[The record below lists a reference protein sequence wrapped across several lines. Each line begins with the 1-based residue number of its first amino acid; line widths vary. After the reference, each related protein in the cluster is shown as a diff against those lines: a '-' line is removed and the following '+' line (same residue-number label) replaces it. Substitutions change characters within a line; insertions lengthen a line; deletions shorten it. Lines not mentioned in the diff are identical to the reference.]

1 MWRATHGATSSTS
14 NACGIPWRR
23 SAAAGRLG
31 RFSSRA
37 ASIFL
42 LILLAPSRTPSMV
55 DAGER
60 LTVFA
65 FAAFV
70 VLAIVGLAF
79 AVGYLIGRI
88 FL

>member
-1 MWRATHGATSSTS
+1 MRRGSSTVS
-14 NACGIPWRR
+14 SACRALGKRF
-23 SAAAGRLG
+23 SAAARSD